1 MKILYSCLI
10 AIVLLPCAVLAKRGA
25 PAKVEPVVHQGVRY
39 TVPNDDGRRAYIVAS
54 DAETNKKLWDLTVFE
69 NRLDPK
75 LEGDVQHVY
84 IKTLKLRDDA
94 LLVTSEAGKAYR
106 VDLKTKK
113 VTPAEQ
119 P

>member
-10 AIVLLPCAVLAKRGA
+10 ALVLLPVAALAKRGA

-39 TVPNDDGRRAYIVAS
+39 VVPNDDGRRAYIVAT
-54 DAETNKKLWDLTVFE
+54 DVQTGKKLWDLTVFE
-69 NRLDPK
+69 NRIDPK

-84 IKTLKLRDDA
+84 LKSMKLLEDA
-94 LLVTSEAGKAYR
+94 LIVTSERGKTYR
-106 VDLKTKK
+106 IDLKTKK

>member
-1 MKILYSCLI
+1 M
-10 AIVLLPCAVLAKRGA
+10 
-25 PAKVEPVVHQGVRY
+25 
-39 TVPNDDGRRAYIVAS
+39 
-54 DAETNKKLWDLTVFE
+54 
-69 NRLDPK
+69 
-75 LEGDVQHVY
+75 QHVY

-119 P
+119 S